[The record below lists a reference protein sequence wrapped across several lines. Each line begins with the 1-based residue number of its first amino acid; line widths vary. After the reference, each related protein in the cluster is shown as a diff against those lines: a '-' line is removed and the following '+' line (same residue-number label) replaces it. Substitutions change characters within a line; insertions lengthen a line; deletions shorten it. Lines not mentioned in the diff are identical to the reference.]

1 VAIAGGKGE
10 LMLDVRRRKFIALL
24 GAAAAWPLVAR
35 AQQPAMP
42 VIGFLSLNTP
52 ESAAGFLAA
61 LRRGLNEFGYV
72 EGQNV
77 RIEYRWGRG
86 QFDRMPALA
95 AELVDL
101 RVNVIVAGGGAS
113 AVKAATE
120 TIPIVAI
127 SGGDLVKSGL
137 VSSLNRPG
145 GNLTA
150 VDIFTWTLGP
160 KRFELLRE
168 LIPRTKKIALLV
180 NPKQPSAEAASDR
193 DAVVA
198 AARDVGQ
205 ELYIAN
211 VSTERDF
218 EPAFAAMSQEG
229 VGGLLEMADPFFNG
243 QRERIIALAAHY
255 AIPAI
260 YEFREFTVA
269 GGLMSY
275 GSSLSDAYRQI
286 GIYTG
291 KVLKGA
297 KPGDLPVM
305 RPVKVELIINLKT
318 AKMLGLTFPI
328 TLLGRVDEA
337 IE

>member
-1 VAIAGGKGE
+1 VTIAGGKGE
-10 LMLDVRRRKFIALL
+10 PMLDVKRREFITLL
-24 GAAAAWPLVAR
+24 SAAAAWPLVAR

-42 VIGFLSLNTP
+42 VIGFLSVNTP

-180 NPKQPSAEAASDR
+180 NPKQPSVEAASDR

-275 GSSLSDAYRQI
+275 GSSLTDAYRQI
-286 GIYTG
+286 GVYTG